1 VDIRIKQSGLKLG
14 LYKGFMI
21 GLVPFKMC
29 ELVQLKLGLY
39 KGFMIGLVPFKL
51 CELVQLKLGYF

>member
-39 KGFMIGLVPFKL
+39 KGFMIGLVPFK
-51 CELVQLKLGYF
+51 

>member
-1 VDIRIKQSGLKLG
+1 
-14 LYKGFMI
+14 MI

-39 KGFMIGLVPFKL
+39 KGYMIGLVPFK
-51 CELVQLKLGYF
+51 